1 VQTLFDSRQTDW
13 LKIVQRVQNEWTSLV
28 ESERFWIVTKIEQ
41 LSRLQQ
47 ELHSLVAAA
56 DGEDVCRDCCGG
68 CCGDGLYHPT
78 LVTILAHLVPDRPL
92 PTPDFRQSCP
102 YFGVGGCLFLPAV
115 RPFNCVI
122 FICEKIEE
130 RCSEKSLAL
139 ICGLESQ
146 IRTIYEAFDSRFAGS
161 SLRGVMNRASIVDPR
176 DFLVGKS
183 RQRVTNMESEKMEL
197 NFKKN
202 SPEIEGRISEL
213 MEMVG
218 VHHPR
223 IIREMIL
230 SALKAGH
237 DIDYLADLKLIR
249 TTMKEMRFT
258 NKVFGPYRD
267 RRKVTIFGSAR
278 NDPGEA
284 IYKKC
289 VRFSALLAERGYMAI
304 TGGGGG
310 IMQAG
315 NEGAGAQNSFAVNIR
330 LPFEQDTNPFMSES
344 ARVIVYQYFFNRK
357 VAFLKEADAVALF
370 PGGFGTLDE
379 AMEALT
385 LVQTGKNPPIPLV
398 LIDNDEGDYWEKWL
412 TFLKETLLPKG
423 LISGEDF
430 SLFTITR
437 DPEEAAQEIDDFY
450 RVYHSGRYV
459 DGTLVLRLNKSLDS
473 AQLQVL
479 TNEFSEILVPGSHFR
494 MSGPLPKEED
504 QPDLMHLPRIVFEF
518 NRRHCGLLIAFIR
531 RINSF

>member
-1 VQTLFDSRQTDW
+1 
-13 LKIVQRVQNEWTSLV
+13 
-28 ESERFWIVTKIEQ
+28 
-41 LSRLQQ
+41 
-47 ELHSLVAAA
+47 
-56 DGEDVCRDCCGG
+56 
-68 CCGDGLYHPT
+68 
-78 LVTILAHLVPDRPL
+78 
-92 PTPDFRQSCP
+92 
-102 YFGVGGCLFLPAV
+102 
-115 RPFNCVI
+115 
-122 FICEKIEE
+122 
-130 RCSEKSLAL
+130 
-139 ICGLESQ
+139 
-146 IRTIYEAFDSRFAGS
+146 
-161 SLRGVMNRASIVDPR
+161 
-176 DFLVGKS
+176 
-183 RQRVTNMESEKMEL
+183 MEI

-202 SPEIEGRISEL
+202 SPEIEDRIAEL
-213 MEMVG
+213 MSLVG

-230 SALKAGH
+230 SALKSGH

-278 NDPGEA
+278 IDPDEA
-284 IYKKC
+284 IYQKC
-289 VRFSALLAERGYMAI
+289 VRFSSLLAERGYMAI

-315 NEGAGAQNSFAVNIR
+315 NEGAGAENSFAVNIR
-330 LPFEQDTNPFMSES
+330 LPFEQDTNPVMSDS
-344 ARVIVYQYFFNRK
+344 DRVILYQYFFNRK

-398 LIDNDEGDYWEKWL
+398 LIDSDAGDYWEKWL
-412 TFLKETLLPKG
+412 AFLKETLLPKG

-437 DPEEAAQEIDDFY
+437 DPEEAAQVIDDFY

-459 DGTLVLRLNKSLDS
+459 GETLVLRLNKPLDS
-473 AQLQVL
+473 EHLQIL
-479 TNEFSEILVPGSHFR
+479 TNEFSEILAEGSRFR
-494 MSGPLPKEED
+494 MTGPLPKEED
-504 QPDLMHLPRIVFEF
+504 QPDLMKLPRIAFEF
-518 NRRHCGLLIAFIR
+518 NRRNCGLLMAFIR